1 MLPAKTYA
9 KTVGKGVNLDTIQ
22 SSETTVIS
30 FTIENGNVITKPFD
44 IKLGNTKLTLSGL
57 TGLDQSIDYKV
68 AVALPQLTLH
78 AKIGGTFTSPKVSLD
93 AAKSAEA
100 LLDKAGVDKQEVKQQ
115 VEESKDQLVAQAEA
129 KAAQLIE
136 TARAEADK
144 LVEKATNPIAKIAA
158 KAAADKLI
166 SEAEKKAQQIID
178 EAKK

>member
-1 MLPAKTYA
+1 MTFMQPLGLLVLIGIPIVILIYILRSKYNEQTVTSTYIWE
-9 KTVGKGVNLDTIQ
+9 L
-22 SSETTVIS
+22 SEK
-30 FTIENGNVITKPFD
+30 FLKRKNP
-44 IKLGNTKLTLSGL
+44 LSGL

-68 AVALPQLTLH
+68 AVALPQFTLH

-100 LLDKAGVDKQEVKQQ
+100 LLDKAGVDKQEVQQQ